1 MITNLLD
8 AANESQLAK
17 GHLVTK
23 EQQLDL
29 LGRWGRGQGG
39 GRGMSREVD
48 PSNKVSIVSGSI
60 VFFGS

>member
-8 AANESQLAK
+8 AANESQLAQ

-29 LGRWGRGQGG
+29 LGRYEEDVSG
-39 GRGMSREVD
+39 GRLAAEDGLLKRWILSWGGSRA
-48 PSNKVSIVSGSI
+48 
-60 VFFGS
+60 